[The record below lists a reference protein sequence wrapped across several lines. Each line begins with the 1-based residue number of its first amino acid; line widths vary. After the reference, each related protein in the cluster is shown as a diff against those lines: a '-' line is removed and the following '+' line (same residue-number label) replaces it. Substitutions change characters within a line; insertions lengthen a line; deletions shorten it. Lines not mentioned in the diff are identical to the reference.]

1 MAIAMGIGRDK
12 WDVGDSGVDDGWLWI
27 PNVMVLHLES
37 RFGDRLSVGKSMWKA
52 RRTIPTSCLLT
63 RETSA
68 PPFIDGGDLR
78 P

>member
-37 RFGDRLSVGKSMWKA
+37 RFGDRLSVGKSMW
-52 RRTIPTSCLLT
+52 
-63 RETSA
+63 
-68 PPFIDGGDLR
+68 
-78 P
+78 